1 MDEEQMED
9 KDGCCDDCDCEEIS
23 TDDLAQSNQ
32 VVLSALI
39 HLLVEKGV
47 IKEEDLDAL
56 LEEDE
61 ESDEG
66 DASGE
71 EGEAEDASPEEDDA

>member
-47 IKEEDLDAL
+47 IKEDELDAL

-61 ESDEG
+61 ESDE
-66 DASGE
+66 DGE
-71 EGEAEDASPEEDDA
+71 EGSAEDASPEEDNA